1 MFRYVLR
8 RRRRM
13 TRTSSSSPG
22 EGPRK
27 ARRWRRQ
34 LAWAA
39 LFTLVASALY
49 FAVAGRTT
57 SPEPVD
63 IH

>member
-13 TRTSSSSPG
+13 TRTSSSPP
-22 EGPRK
+22 EGDRK
-27 ARRWRRQ
+27 ARRWRRH

-39 LFTLVASALY
+39 LFTLIVSALY
-49 FAVAGRTT
+49 FSVAGRSTT
-57 SPEPVD
+57 PEPIDV
-63 IH
+63 H